1 MNFLNLKYF
10 LVLAEELNFTQSAER
25 LHISQPSL
33 SSHISRL
40 EKECGLQLIS
50 REPPLHLT
58 VAGEE
63 FARSARVMLKEKDTL
78 EKRLTGLL
86 NHQQGTITI
95 GIHFSRSAILMPQ
108 VLTRFYED
116 FPDVKIRLVEGS
128 SSDILK
134 FLTKGTVDM
143 ILGFQP
149 EESERLESHRI
160 YMESTKIIVP
170 NQILDAMPNGG
181 ELRQAKKPLPLKTF
195 ASCPFI
201 SLNEGSLT
209 GRVLRA
215 ISQEEDFIP
224 NIVTE
229 TKNLLT
235 MLSLCYT
242 GLGVCIC
249 PNSYLMMTDS
259 PFSSTILERTTI
271 FDLESSL
278 GDSWI
283 AVTWAKNKYQSTP
296 EKHLLKIIKE
306 TYPGSAPD
314 C

>member
-25 LHISQPSL
+25 LHISQQSL
-33 SSHISRL
+33 SSHVSRL

-58 VAGEE
+58 EAGME
-63 FARSARVMLKEKDTL
+63 FARSARVMLKEKETL

-95 GIHFSRSAILMPQ
+95 GIPFSRSAILMPQ
-108 VLTRFYED
+108 VLTRFYRD
-116 FPDVKIRLVEGS
+116 FPDIKIRLIEGS

-134 FLTKGTVDM
+134 YLTKGAVDL

-170 NQILDAMPNGG
+170 NQILSAMPNG
-181 ELRQAKKPLPLKTF
+181 EDLRRKNEPLLLKTF
-195 ASCPFI
+195 ADCPFI
-201 SLNEGSLT
+201 SLNEGALT

-215 ISQEEDFIP
+215 ITQDEDFIP
-224 NIVTE
+224 NIVVE

-235 MLSLCYT
+235 MLSLCCT

-249 PNSYLMMTDS
+249 PNSYLMIADS
-259 PFSSTILERTTI
+259 PFSSFILDRTTV
-271 FDLESSL
+271 FDLDSAF

-283 AVTWAKNKYQSTP
+283 AVTWAKNKYQSAA

-306 TYPGSAPD
+306 TYPHR
-314 C
+314 